1 MSKFIAHKIIHNLMS
16 QSSSF
21 GNTDLI
27 LLTIPTTFGIYTSFT
42 PSEVIP
48 SQLLVYQEEDQ
59 SSLVLQDDIHS
70 SVPES
75 SSHSS
80 ISESESPVLQPA
92 EVDLIHLT
100 SSVKEGAQPS

>member
-1 MSKFIAHKIIHNLMS
+1 MS
-16 QSSSF
+16 QSSSLD
-21 GNTDLI
+21 NADLL
-27 LLTIPTTFGIYTSFT
+27 LLTIPTTSGISASVI

-75 SSHSS
+75 SSHSF
-80 ISESESPVLQPA
+80 ISESESPILQPA

>member
-1 MSKFIAHKIIHNLMS
+1 MSKFIDHKIIYNSMS
-16 QSSSF
+16 QSSSLD
-21 GNTDLI
+21 NADLL
-27 LLTIPTTFGIYTSFT
+27 LLTIPTTFGISASFI

-75 SSHSS
+75 SSHSF
-80 ISESESPVLQPA
+80 ISESESPILQPA